1 MFFFFGGGV
10 NLRKIKVKMILTM
23 VNEVF
28 VLMKSVQYWQELK
41 NAPYLSKIFKPF
53 IGIRRKM
60 KRGFA

>member
-1 MFFFFGGGV
+1 
-10 NLRKIKVKMILTM
+10 M